1 MRCVPDLGLSFT
13 GDENVTSFVT
23 SDPQSRNDTVGKPMN
38 PKTLSDKAKQLLDDY
53 HMVQYDMTVGNNYLQ
68 KMGFMDLR
76 Q

>member
-1 MRCVPDLGLSFT
+1 
-13 GDENVTSFVT
+13 
-23 SDPQSRNDTVGKPMN
+23 MN

-53 HMVQYDMTVGNNYLQ
+53 RMVQYDMTVGNNYLQ